1 MVFSLVGPTMS
12 ASANTDVKPFKQT
25 IPNESTMQLKAAIAE
40 QLDLLDGGPKLH
52 KDLQNLSGNK
62 EIAVIIQL
70 SEKPVALEKGI
81 NELNGKKL
89 SISEQNQIR
98 TKVLA
103 QQTSVKKELAIK
115 NIIIK
120 QGYTFDT
127 VLNGFAAVVKAND
140 LQKLLTIQGV
150 TLVEPDVIVYASG
163 ESRLSKPTKSI
174 MPTKED
180 IIDAKMNTSI
190 SFLGIEKLWNEGI
203 QGQGIKVAVLDTGI
217 DANHPEFEGIYKGGK
232 NFVPNSSTYTR
243 NRADNDASETSPVER
258 PAGTPEFNDKG
269 SAFYTSHGTHV
280 SGIIAAGG
288 ANEYGIKGIA
298 PKVDLY
304 MYRVLGAYGS
314 GSNSGIIKAI
324 DTAVIEKMDV
334 INLSLGGENN
344 SETDSGSF
352 AINNAMM
359 AGTIAVVATGNS
371 GPNRGTIGTP
381 STSRLGIA
389 VGNTTNPET
398 MYNGEV
404 NVTVGAYN
412 LTKKL
417 QLMGTTFGKNL
428 ATQLPGEFDLVAI
441 PGNGEAKDYE
451 GIDVKGKVAL
461 ISRGNIA
468 FVDKIEYARA
478 NGAVA
483 TIIHNSAAGSNSPK
497 ESGVFL
503 GDSFAFIPTFDMSY
517 TDGVAVRAALNGG
530 KGNVSFGNFGS
541 TKTLG
546 DEVNDSSS
554 RGPSTPN
561 FDIKPDVT
569 APGTNIMST
578 IPMYKADFPNA
589 VYNEAY
595 DRKTGTSMATPHI
608 AGIAALVKQA
618 NPTWNAFDV
627 KVALSNTAKI
637 LDKAKY
643 DVFAQGAGRVDAYA
657 AAHPSVLAYATD
669 KAVLDSKGTVVD
681 NIKGTVTFGPQP
693 LSANISVT
701 KQVLVKDLKG
711 NGGNYNVTVDV
722 TKTFGDAKVTVDKP
736 TFTLAGEQLLNVKL
750 TGSKATAPKGSEI
763 LGYIRINGGGSE
775 ISLPFAADLTTVV
788 PIAIKDMKITETDL
802 SFNGDGV
809 KDEAVLSWTLTGNVT
824 TNYIEIWD
832 IMNPDGGEYGD
843 GYIGYIHAAA
853 SLRAGSYTL
862 AVKGPYKPWS
872 SAPVTTIPDG
882 LYTMDFS
889 AATST
894 GPIGAYVGPIIVKTT
909 KPVITGSVKDK
920 VAKGQVSDKYIDYNK
935 ELYKYDL
942 DYDLNV
948 KLHASYIATING
960 VAKEAVKFNLAQDG
974 SFSFPVT
981 DETNSV
987 TVKVTDE
994 AGNFGEALIYE
1005 KKEPEA
1011 VVTLSVNPTEL
1022 DLTTGGTVQL
1032 AVTETSTPATGQATN
1047 KDVTAAATY
1056 VVSDE
1061 SVAKVTNGLVTAV
1074 AKGSTTIT
1082 ISHGVNKVTVN
1093 VTVKD
1098 PVVEA
1103 PVVTLTVN
1111 PTELNLATGGKVQLA
1126 VTETST
1132 PATGQATNKDVTAA
1146 ATYVVS
1152 DESVAKVT
1160 NGLVTAV
1167 AKGSTTITISHGVN
1181 KVTVNVTVKD
1191 PVVVVPGVTLTANNT
1206 QLGLEPGKEA
1216 QLTITEVTTTSDG
1229 KTTQKDVTKAATY
1242 KVVDSKVA
1250 SVTNGLVKAK
1260 NEGNTTITVKYG
1272 KNELTVNVTVK
1283 APVVTL
1289 TANKTQISLEPGK
1302 EAQLTIKEVITA
1314 ADGTTTQT
1322 DVTKAATY
1330 KVADGKVVSVKDGLV
1345 TAKAAGS
1352 TAITVKHGKNELT
1365 VNVNVIE
1372 PVVTLTTNK
1381 TDIVLDPGKESQ
1393 LTIKEVTTGADGKEK
1408 QTDVTKFA
1416 TYVVADEKVA
1426 SVKSGLV
1433 IAKAAGSTKI
1443 TVKYGKNELNVNVKV
1458 IEPQVTL
1465 TTNKT
1470 DIVLEPEKESK
1481 LVIKQ
1486 VTTTADGKTKEVDVT
1501 NFATYTVANSKVASV
1516 SSTGIVRAE
1525 AVGGTTVT
1533 VKYGN
1538 NELTV
1543 NVKVAEPVVTL
1554 SVNKTQIDLE
1564 PGKESQLTVK
1574 ELTIS
1579 LDGKIT
1585 EKNVTKAAT
1594 YTVENSKVA
1603 SVTDGLIRAKAV
1615 GSTKITVKHGK
1626 NELTVNVTVT
1636 EPEVTLTANQTQ
1648 LDLEPGNEVQ
1658 LTMKEVT
1665 TTVDGKTTER
1675 DVTTAATYKV
1685 ADGKV
1690 ASVTSG
1696 LVKAKAE
1703 GNTIITVKYGKNEV
1717 TVNVN
1722 VKAPVVTLSVNQTKL
1737 EMKPGKEIQL
1747 TMKEVTTMADGTTT
1761 ERDVTTAATYKV
1773 ADSKVASVS
1782 NGLVRAKAEGNTT
1795 ITVKYGKM
1803 EVTIEVI
1810 VGNPLIIGDI
1820 LKVN

>member
-1 MVFSLVGPTMS
+1 MKKKLVNRLFSTLMVLAMVFSLIGPTMT
-12 ASANTDVKPFKQT
+12 ASANVGTKPFKQT

-52 KDLQNLSGNK
+52 KELQNLSGNQ
-62 EIAVIIQL
+62 EVAVIIHL

-81 NELNGKKL
+81 NELKGKTF
-89 SISEQNQIR
+89 SVSQENQVR

-103 QQTSVKKELAIK
+103 QQASVKKELNFK
-115 NIIIK
+115 NINIK

-127 VLNGFAAVVKAND
+127 VLNGFAAVVKADD
-140 LQKLLTIQGV
+140 LKKLLTIPGI
-150 TLVEPDVIVYASG
+150 TLVEPDAIVYAM
-163 ESRLSKPTKSI
+163 EEPKKSKPTNTTNPSK
-174 MPTKED
+174 D
-180 IIDAKMNTSI
+180 AQIDAKMNTSI

-203 QGQGIKVAVLDTGI
+203 QGQGIKVGVLDTGI
-217 DANHPEFEGIYKGGK
+217 DANHPEFAGIFKGGK
-232 NFVPNSSTYTR
+232 NFIPNSSAYTKP
-243 NRADNDASETSPVER
+243 RADDDASETSPVER
-258 PAGTPEFNDKG
+258 PAGTPEINERG

-280 SGIIAAGG
+280 AGTIAAIG

-304 MYRVLGAYGS
+304 AYRVLGAYGS
-314 GSNSGIIKAI
+314 GSSSGIVKGI
-324 DTAVIEKMDV
+324 DTAVKDKMDV
-334 INLSLGGENN
+334 INLSLGGGSNT
-344 SETDSGSF
+344 ETDAGAF

-359 AGTIAVVATGNS
+359 AGTISVLATGND
-371 GPNRGTIGTP
+371 GPNRGTISP
-381 STSRLGIA
+381 PATSRLGIA
-389 VGNTTNPET
+389 VANTTNPET

-404 NVTVGAYN
+404 KVTVGAYN
-412 LTKKL
+412 LTKQL
-417 QLMGTTFGKNL
+417 QLMGTTFGKDL
-428 ATQLPGEFDLVAI
+428 ATQLQGEFDVVAV
-441 PGNGEAKDYE
+441 PGNGEAKDYV
-451 GIDVKGKVAL
+451 GLDVKGKVAL
-461 ISRGNIA
+461 ISRGSIA

-483 TIIHNSAAGSNSPK
+483 TIIHNFAGGTNAPNA
-497 ESGVFL
+497 SGTFL
-503 GDSFAFIPTFDMSY
+503 GDSFAFIPTYDMSQ
-517 TDGVAVRAALNGG
+517 TDGDAIRAALKTGTG
-530 KGNVSFGNFGS
+530 KVKFGNFNS

-546 DEVNDSSS
+546 DVVNDSSS
-554 RGPSTPN
+554 RGPTTPN
-561 FDIKPDVT
+561 FDIKPDVS

-589 VYNEAY
+589 VYDEAY

-657 AAHPSVLAYATD
+657 AAHPSVLAYAID

-736 TFTLAGEQLLNVKL
+736 TFTLAGEQLLNVTL
-750 TGSKATAPKGSEI
+750 TASKATAPKGSEI

-775 ISLPFAADLTTVV
+775 ISLPFAADLSTVV

-809 KDEAVLSWTLTGNVT
+809 KDEAVLSWTLTGNVA

-832 IMNPDGGEYGD
+832 IMNPNGGEYGD

-862 AVKGPYKPWS
+862 PVKGPYKPWG

-882 LYTMDFS
+882 LYTLDFS
-889 AATST
+889 ATTTT
-894 GPIGAYVGPIIVKTT
+894 GPIGDYVGPIIVKTT

-935 ELYKYDL
+935 ELYNYDL

-948 KLHASYIATING
+948 KLHASYVATVNG

-1022 DLTTGGTVQL
+1022 DLTTGVTAQL

-1056 VVSDE
+1056 VVADE

-1082 ISHGVNKVTVN
+1082 ISHG
-1093 VTVKD
+1093 
-1098 PVVEA
+1098 A
-1103 PVVTLTVN
+1103 
-1111 PTELNLATGGKVQLA
+1111 
-1126 VTETST
+1126 
-1132 PATGQATNKDVTAA
+1132 
-1146 ATYVVS
+1146 
-1152 DESVAKVT
+1152 
-1160 NGLVTAV
+1160 
-1167 AKGSTTITISHGVN
+1167 N

-1206 QLGLEPGKEA
+1206 QIGLEPGKEA

-1242 KVVDSKVA
+1242 KVADSKVA
-1250 SVTNGLVKAK
+1250 SVTNGLVTAK
-1260 NEGNTTITVKYG
+1260 NEGSTTITVKYG

-1289 TANKTQISLEPGK
+1289 TANKTELNLDPGK
-1302 EAQLTIKEVITA
+1302 EAKLVIKEVTTA
-1314 ADGTTTQT
+1314 ADGTTKQT

-1330 KVADGKVVSVKDGLV
+1330 KVADGKVVSVSEGVV

-1352 TAITVKHGKNELT
+1352 TTITVKHGKNELT
-1365 VNVNVIE
+1365 VNVKVTE
-1372 PVVTLTTNK
+1372 PGVTLTTNK
-1381 TDIVLDPGKESQ
+1381 TDIVLEPGKESQ
-1393 LTIKEVTTGADGKEK
+1393 LTIKEETTGADGKTK
-1408 QTDVTKFA
+1408 STNVTQFA
-1416 TYVVADEKVA
+1416 TYTVADEKVA
-1426 SVKSGLV
+1426 SVKNGLV
-1433 IAKAAGSTKI
+1433 IAKAGGSTTI
-1443 TVKYGKNELNVNVKV
+1443 TVKYGKNELTVNVKV
-1458 IEPQVTL
+1458 TEPQVTL
-1465 TTNKT
+1465 TSNKT

-1481 LVIKQ
+1481 LTIKQ
-1486 VTTTADGKTKEVDVT
+1486 VTIGADGKEKQTDVT
-1501 NFATYTVANSKVASV
+1501 NFATYTVADSKVASV

-1525 AVGGTTVT
+1525 AVGSTTVT
-1533 VKYGN
+1533 VKYGK

-1543 NVKVAEPVVTL
+1543 NVQVAEPVVTL

-1564 PGKESQLTVK
+1564 PAKEFQLTVK
-1574 ELTIS
+1574 EQTIS
-1579 LDGKIT
+1579 VDGKIT

-1626 NELTVNVTVT
+1626 NELTVTVNVT
-1636 EPEVTLTANQTQ
+1636 EPVVTLEANVTQ
-1648 LDLEPGNEVQ
+1648 LNLELGNEAQ
-1658 LTMKEVT
+1658 LKLKEVT
-1665 TTVDGKTTER
+1665 TTADGKVTEK
-1675 DVTTAATYKV
+1675 DVTTSAKYKV

-1690 ASVTSG
+1690 ASVTNG

-1703 GNTIITVKYGKNEV
+1703 GSTTITVNYGKNELTINV
-1717 TVNVN
+1717 TVA
-1722 VKAPVVTLSVNQTKL
+1722 APVVTLVADQMKL
-1737 EMKPGKEIQL
+1737 ELKPGKEAQL
-1747 TMKEVTTMADGTTT
+1747 TLKEVTTMPNGTKT
-1761 ERDVTTAATYKV
+1761 ERDVTTAAKYTV

-1782 NGLVRAKAEGNTT
+1782 NGLVRAKAEGTTT

-1803 EVTIEVI
+1803 EVTIVVI
-1810 VGNPLIIGDI
+1810 VGNPLIVGY
-1820 LKVN
+1820 LEVN